1 MGDTATHL
9 QAQMNFMNIDSIT
22 YHNNQINEDA
32 PPEVT
37 AIQGRQY
44 FFCKLSRLAN
54 SFGIIIGFSGASH
67 EQSHKLR
74 NNITFH
80 LQLKSAQ
87 TRSSF
92 LLGDQRSWYVLLNVP

>member
-1 MGDTATHL
+1 
-9 QAQMNFMNIDSIT
+9 MNFMNIDSIT

-54 SFGIIIGFSGASH
+54 SFGIIIGFSGASQNRVINFETTLPFTCNLSQPKRVPH
-67 EQSHKLR
+67 
-74 NNITFH
+74 
-80 LQLKSAQ
+80 
-87 TRSSF
+87 SF
-92 LLGDQRSWYVLLNVP
+92 LVIKDLGMGC

>member
-74 NNITFH
+74 NNITLH
-80 LQLKSAQ
+80 L
-87 TRSSF
+87 
-92 LLGDQRSWYVLLNVP
+92 